1 VSLRVTMAV
10 KGYEVLGLCFHCG
23 RAVMATEEH
32 LLVQHPG
39 EYELVPFG
47 VIHVECPIDHLPWHK
62 RIVERARR
70 WWKS

>member
-1 VSLRVTMAV
+1 MRPLDEPIPPTEKLYRSVAF
-10 KGYEVLGLCFHCG
+10 G
-23 RAVMATEEH
+23 EEH